1 MLDEEKQMEN
11 FIAQQKQLGVY
22 GNQGDDDDD
31 SSLEPPQ
38 DEIGRRVH
46 LQLWCRGELLRRGRA
61 WLGSRLPA
69 GRRPVNSFGIVDQ
82 IPYITKDLSVGIAY
96 KCLDLKTG
104 EFEIFDENDIT
115 LTVPEHDTLYSI

>member
-1 MLDEEKQMEN
+1 MRAKLLITSSAAIGEKRSETN
-11 FIAQQKQLGVY
+11 ITY
-22 GNQGDDDDD
+22 
-31 SSLEPPQ
+31 
-38 DEIGRRVH
+38 
-46 LQLWCRGELLRRGRA
+46 
-61 WLGSRLPA
+61 
-69 GRRPVNSFGIVDQ
+69 NSFGIVDQ